1 MATAMRM
8 ITLRAAIL
16 VNTPSARQIGAKKF
30 RQHGHLG
37 QEGGNAHFFP

>member
-16 VNTPSARQIGAKKF
+16 VNTPSARQIGAKNSVSMATLARK
-30 RQHGHLG
+30 
-37 QEGGNAHFFP
+37 GGMPIFP